1 MRCYSSKGED
11 LILALSSA
19 DPNFVEKNLSAKPID
34 EYKPNIYSVGADIPR
49 IKKFSLHKNDLTREY
64 TQEKMAEILATMGG
78 KNSNENK
85 ERFAKEII
93 ELITDDP
100 FMQAYLYSEFHQ
112 SGIQRISAAMLTEP
126 PLKSIGQHATPIYNA
141 VDVTTIDQENIKI
154 FSQAVFSDQIL
165 CPEDMSKFPQ
175 PEIPSPL
182 FVCNV
187 ELDIKLIDNPDDANT
202 KKISITPSLEIYV
215 VPGGEALFERAYQG
229 FVDKFEKKSLPIES
243 ILPEKIALIKDNRYK
258 SDEKKPLSS
267 SDEEEAESLD
277 ASTSDLDPEDF
288 VNIDVK
294 KIEKKPISSSD
305 EEDFEIIDSPPQRQK
320 QFGILSESKKQ
331 KEEKPE
337 ENLSKS
343 EKFRSFFK
351 GKKP

>member
-1 MRCYSSKGED
+1 MKCYSSKGED

-19 DPNFVEKNLSAKPID
+19 DPNFVAKNLSAKPID
-34 EYKPNIYSVGADIPR
+34 EYKPNIQQVGADIPR
-49 IKKFSLHKNDLTREY
+49 IKKFSVHKNDLKREY
-64 TQEKMAEILATMGG
+64 TEEQMSGILAAINR
-78 KNSNENK
+78 KNDDEKK
-85 ERFAKEII
+85 ETFAKEII
-93 ELITDDP
+93 EFITNDP
-100 FMQAYLYSEFHQ
+100 LMQAYLYSEFHQ
-112 SGIQRISAAMLTEP
+112 SGIQRISAAILTEP
-126 PLKSIGQHATPIYNA
+126 PLKSIGQYAYPIYNA
-141 VDVTTIDQENIKI
+141 VDVTTIDEKNLKI
-154 FSQAVFSDQIL
+154 VSQTVFSDQIL
-165 CPEDMSKFPQ
+165 CPEDMSKFAQ

-182 FVCNV
+182 FVCTV
-187 ELDIKLIDNPDDANT
+187 ELDIKLIGNPLDT

-229 FVDKFEKKSLPIES
+229 FVDKFEEKSLPIES
-243 ILPEKIALIKDNRYK
+243 IPPEKIALIKDK
-258 SDEKKPLSS
+258 SYEKKPLSS
-267 SDEEEAESLD
+267 SDEDEEEAESLD

-320 QFGILSESKKQ
+320 PFGILSESKKE

-337 ENLSKS
+337 EKSSKS

-351 GKKP
+351 GKKS